1 MKKILKLSG
10 KIAIVTGG
18 SRGIGFATAKI
29 LSENG
34 ATVVITAKDQER
46 LEKSTLEIPNAVGIA
61 ADIRK
66 RNEVENVVNKTIEKF
81 GKLDILVNNAGIFP
95 KIKLLHEI
103 DEDEW
108 NEVLDVNLTG
118 QFRFTKE
125 AIPHLKKTGGSI
137 INISSDAG
145 LKAYQ
150 GFNADAYTASKAALV
165 LLTKCWALEYAEYK
179 IRVNCICPGVVDTD
193 MTKPFMKTQKDR
205 EFMNSEHPI
214 GRIGQPEEVAKA
226 VMYFVSDDASWIT
239 GAILAVDG
247 GESIK

>member
-1 MKKILKLSG
+1 LKLSE
-10 KIAIVTGG
+10 KIALVTGG

-34 ATVVITAKDQER
+34 ATVVITAKNLKR
-46 LEKSTLEIPNAVGIA
+46 LKKSTLEIPNSIGIV
-61 ADIRK
+61 ADIRNK
-66 RNEVENVVNKTIEKF
+66 DDVKNVINKIIEKF

-95 KIKLLHEI
+95 KIKQLHEI
-103 DEDEW
+103 DEDDW

-125 AIPHLKKTGGSI
+125 AIPHLQKTSGSI

-150 GFNADAYTASKAALV
+150 GFNADAYSASKAALI
-165 LLTKCWALEYAEYK
+165 LLTKCWALEYAKDK

-193 MTKPFMKTQKDR
+193 MTKPFLKTQKDR
-205 EFMNSEHPI
+205 EFMDNEHPI
-214 GRIGQPEEVAKA
+214 GRMGQPEEIAKA
-226 VMYFVSDDASWIT
+226 VMYFASDDSSWTT
-239 GAILAVDG
+239 GAILAIDG
-247 GESIK
+247 GQSIK

>member
-1 MKKILKLSG
+1 LKLSG
-10 KIAIVTGG
+10 KVALVTGG
-18 SRGIGFATAKI
+18 SRGIGFTTAKI

-34 ATVVITAKDQER
+34 ATVVITAKDPKR
-46 LEKSTLEIPNAVGIA
+46 LEKSTLEIFNVIGIA
-61 ADIRK
+61 ADIRN
-66 RNEVENVVNKTIEKF
+66 RNDVKNVVNRIIEKF
-81 GKLDILVNNAGIFP
+81 GRLDILVNNAGIFP
-95 KIKLLHEI
+95 KIKKLHEI
-103 DEDEW
+103 DEDDW

-125 AIPHLKKTGGSI
+125 AIPYLQKTAGCI

-150 GFNADAYTASKAALV
+150 GFNVDAYSASKAALI
-165 LLTKCWALEYAEYK
+165 LLTKCWALEYATNK

-193 MTKPFMKTQKDR
+193 MTKPFLKTQKDR
-205 EFMNSEHPI
+205 EFMDSEHPI

-226 VMYFVSDDASWIT
+226 VMYFASDDASWVT
-239 GAILAVDG
+239 GAVLAVDG

>member
-1 MKKILKLSG
+1 MKLSG
-10 KIAIVTGG
+10 KVAIVTGG

-34 ATVVITAKDQER
+34 ATVVLTAKNQER
-46 LEKSTLEIPNAVGIA
+46 LEKASSEIPNSLGIA
-61 ADIRK
+61 ADIKNKNDVR
-66 RNEVENVVNKTIEKF
+66 NVVSKTVAKF
-81 GKLDILVNNAGIFP
+81 GQIDILVNNAGIFP
-95 KIKLLHEI
+95 KIKELHMI

-108 NEVLDVNLTG
+108 NEILDVNLTG

-125 AIPHLKKTGGSI
+125 AIPYLQKTSGSI

-145 LKAYQ
+145 LKAYH
-150 GFNADAYTASKAALV
+150 GFNADAYSATKAALI
-165 LLTKCWALEYAEYK
+165 LLTKCWALEYAKDK

-193 MTKPFMKTQKDR
+193 MTKPFLKTQKDK
-205 EFMNSEHPI
+205 EFLDNEHPI
-214 GRIGQPEEVAKA
+214 GRIGQPEEVGKA
-226 VMYFVSDDASWIT
+226 VLYFASDDASWTT

>member
-1 MKKILKLSG
+1 LSLSG
-10 KIAIVTGG
+10 KIALVTGG
-18 SRGIGFATAKI
+18 SRGIGFSTGKI

-34 ATVVITAKDQER
+34 ATVVITGKDTER
-46 LEKSTLEIPNAVGIA
+46 LKKAAKKIPNSIA
-61 ADIRK
+61 IVADIRNTNDVK
-66 RNEVENVVNKTIEKF
+66 NVVSKTIEKF
-81 GKLDILVNNAGIFP
+81 GRLDILVNNAGIFP
-95 KIKLLHEI
+95 KIKKLHEI

-125 AIPHLKKTGGSI
+125 AIPHLQKTSGSI
-137 INISSDAG
+137 VNISSDAG

-150 GFNADAYTASKAALV
+150 GFNADAYSASKAALII
-165 LLTKCWALEYAEYK
+165 LTKCWALEYSKNK

-193 MTKPFMKTQKDR
+193 MTKPFLKTQTDK
-205 EFMNSEHPI
+205 EFMDNEHPL
-214 GRIGQPEEVAKA
+214 GRIGQPEEIAKA
-226 VMYFVSDDASWIT
+226 IMYFVSDDASWTT

>member
-1 MKKILKLSG
+1 MKLSE
-10 KIAIVTGG
+10 KIALVTGG

-34 ATVVITAKDQER
+34 ATVIITAKNSER
-46 LEKSTLEIPNAVGIA
+46 LKKATLEIPNSIGIV
-61 ADIRK
+61 ADIRNK
-66 RNEVENVVNKTIEKF
+66 DDVKNVINKIIEKF

-95 KIKLLHEI
+95 KIKQLHEI
-103 DEDEW
+103 DEDDW

-125 AIPHLKKTGGSI
+125 AIPHLQKTSGSI

-150 GFNADAYTASKAALV
+150 GFNVDAYSASKSALI
-165 LLTKCWALEYAEYK
+165 LLTKCWALEYAKDK

-193 MTKPFMKTQKDR
+193 MTKPFLKTQKDR
-205 EFMNSEHPI
+205 EFMDSEHPI
-214 GRIGQPEEVAKA
+214 GRMGQPEEIAKA
-226 VMYFVSDDASWIT
+226 VMYFASDDSSWTT
-239 GAILAVDG
+239 GAILVIDG
-247 GESIK
+247 GQSIK

>member
-1 MKKILKLSG
+1 MSR
-10 KIAIVTGG
+10 KIALVTGG
-18 SRGIGFATAKI
+18 SRGIGFAAAKI

-34 ATVVITAKDQER
+34 AIVVITAKDQER
-46 LEKSTLEIPNAVGIA
+46 LEKSTLEIPNAIGIV
-61 ADIRK
+61 ADIRN
-66 RNEVENVVNKTIEKF
+66 RNDVKNVVNKTVEKF

-95 KIKLLHEI
+95 KIKQLHEI

-125 AIPHLKKTGGSI
+125 AIPHLQKTAGSI

-150 GFNADAYTASKAALV
+150 GFNADAYSATKAALI
-165 LLTKCWALEYAEYK
+165 LLTKCWALEYAKDK

-193 MTKPFMKTQKDR
+193 MTKSFMKTQKDR
-205 EFMNSEHPI
+205 EFLDSEHPI
-214 GRIGQPEEVAKA
+214 GRIGKPEEVAKA
-226 VMYFVSDDASWIT
+226 IMYFVSDDASWTT

>member
-1 MKKILKLSG
+1 MKLSG
-10 KIAIVTGG
+10 KVAIVTGG

-34 ATVVITAKDQER
+34 ATVVITAKNQER
-46 LEKSTLEIPNAVGIA
+46 LEKASLDIPNSIGIV
-61 ADIRK
+61 ADIR
-66 RNEVENVVNKTIEKF
+66 NKEDVKNTVDKTVEKF
-81 GKLDILVNNAGIFP
+81 GKIDILVNNAGIFP
-95 KIKLLHEI
+95 KIKELHDI

-125 AIPHLKKTGGSI
+125 VIPYLQKTSGSI

-150 GFNADAYTASKAALV
+150 GFNADAYSATKAALI
-165 LLTKCWALEYAEYK
+165 LLTKCWALEYAKDK

-193 MTKPFMKTQKDR
+193 MTKPFLKTKKDKD
-205 EFMNSEHPI
+205 FMNAEHPI
-214 GRIGQPEEVAKA
+214 GRIGQPEEVGKA
-226 VMYFVSDDASWIT
+226 VLYFASDDALWTT

>member
-1 MKKILKLSG
+1 MSLSG
-10 KIAIVTGG
+10 KIALVTGG
-18 SRGIGFATAKI
+18 SRGIGFSTGKI

-34 ATVVITAKDQER
+34 ATVVITGKDTER
-46 LEKSTLEIPNAVGIA
+46 LEKAAKKIPNSIA
-61 ADIRK
+61 IVADIRNTNDVK
-66 RNEVENVVNKTIEKF
+66 NVVSKTIEKF
-81 GKLDILVNNAGIFP
+81 GRLDILVNNAGIFP
-95 KIKLLHEI
+95 KIKKLHEI

-125 AIPHLKKTGGSI
+125 AIPHLQKTSGSI

-150 GFNADAYTASKAALV
+150 GFNADAYSASKAALIV
-165 LLTKCWALEYAEYK
+165 LTKCWALEYAKNK

-193 MTKPFMKTQKDR
+193 MTKPFLKTQTDK
-205 EFMNSEHPI
+205 EFMDNEHPL
-214 GRIGQPEEVAKA
+214 GRIGQPEEIAKA
-226 VMYFVSDDASWIT
+226 IMYFVSDDASWTT
-239 GAILAVDG
+239 GAVLTVDG

>member
-1 MKKILKLSG
+1 MRLSG
-10 KIAIVTGG
+10 KIALVTGG

>member
-1 MKKILKLSG
+1 MRLSG
-10 KIAIVTGG
+10 KVALVTGG
-18 SRGIGFATAKI
+18 SRGIGFATAKM
-29 LSENG
+29 LSKNG
-34 ATVVITAKDQER
+34 AIVVVTAKNPKK
-46 LEKSTLEIPNAVGIA
+46 LEESVLEIPNAVGIA
-61 ADIRK
+61 ADIRN
-66 RNEVENVVNKTIEKF
+66 RNDVKDVVDKTIEEF

-95 KIKLLHEI
+95 KIRQLHEI

-125 AIPHLKKTGGSI
+125 AIPHLQRTSGCI

-150 GFNADAYTASKAALV
+150 GFNADAYSASKAALI
-165 LLTKCWALEYAEYK
+165 LLTKCWALQYAKHK

-193 MTKPFMKTQKDR
+193 MTKPFMKTQKDK
-205 EFMNSEHPI
+205 EFMDNEHPI

-226 VMYFVSDDASWIT
+226 IMYFASDDASWTT
-239 GAILAVDG
+239 GAILTVDG

>member
-1 MKKILKLSG
+1 MNLSG

-18 SRGIGFATAKI
+18 SRGIGFSTGKI

-34 ATVVITAKDQER
+34 ATVVITGKDTER
-46 LEKSTLEIPNAVGIA
+46 LEKAAKKIPNSIA
-61 ADIRK
+61 IVADIRNTNDVK
-66 RNEVENVVNKTIEKF
+66 NVVSKTIEKF
-81 GKLDILVNNAGIFP
+81 GRLDILVNNAGIFP
-95 KIKLLHEI
+95 KIKKLHEI

-125 AIPHLKKTGGSI
+125 AIPHLQKTSGSI
-137 INISSDAG
+137 VNISSDAG

-150 GFNADAYTASKAALV
+150 GFNADAYSASKAALII
-165 LLTKCWALEYAEYK
+165 LTKCWALEYSKNK

-193 MTKPFMKTQKDR
+193 MTKPFLKTQTDK
-205 EFMNSEHPI
+205 EFMDNEHPL
-214 GRIGQPEEVAKA
+214 GRIGQPEEIAKA
-226 VMYFVSDDASWIT
+226 IMYFVSDDASWTT
-239 GAILAVDG
+239 GAVLTVDG